1 MHELAAG
8 RPGGCETRRG
18 PRSVLDGAP
27 RQRCGERAGPQQ
39 VVTRAP
45 PPLLASTIYAVGAA
59 GAIGTGGTP
68 GGARILGAWGSIS
81 RLHLMAVKLR
91 DRELYHQ
98 LGRLTGAV
106 FQTPRAISSSVS
118 ISSG

>member
-1 MHELAAG
+1 M
-8 RPGGCETRRG
+8 
-18 PRSVLDGAP
+18 
-27 RQRCGERAGPQQ
+27 
-39 VVTRAP
+39 VTRA
-45 PPLLASTIYAVGAA
+45 PPLLASTIYAA
-59 GAIGTGGTP
+59 GAIGTWGTP
-68 GGARILGAWGSIS
+68 GGARVLGTWGSIS

-98 LGRLTGAV
+98 LGRLTGAA

>member
-1 MHELAAG
+1 M
-8 RPGGCETRRG
+8 
-18 PRSVLDGAP
+18 
-27 RQRCGERAGPQQ
+27 
-39 VVTRAP
+39 VTRAP
-45 PPLLASTIYAVGAA
+45 SPLLVSSIYALGAA

-68 GGARILGAWGSIS
+68 GGARVLGAWGSIS

-98 LGRLTGAV
+98 LGRLMGAA